1 MNSFNQFPLLSFV
14 FLSLLV
20 SCSAPSS
27 DGDAAEAQAVQ
38 ASMTTTM
45 TTQADP
51 GPFANTV
58 QGLDKYWYQGLG
70 ELNTYE
76 LEQNRYQGIHKGQ
89 LLLIF
94 VSEDFLTDKQVKND
108 RYQNPNSTK
117 ILKTNSITRFTTG
130 LYDYSIMSSIFT
142 PAYTKDYPRTLKVS
156 HTSQDWCGQTYAQV
170 NLQEDGGYQQ
180 QLHSYFENEADQTE
194 AQNADAL
201 EDELLN
207 RIRLSP
213 ADLPTGNLNLI
224 PAMTFLRLRHQP
236 FRAVAANVS
245 LADYSGDEFEGE
257 DLKIYT
263 LEYPSLKRKVEYV
276 FDGVSPYR
284 IQGFT
289 DSYPSAFD
297 GVIRTTKATRK
308 ETKLEAYWSQ
318 NSNSSNFT
326 SKRADLGWK

>member
-130 LYDYSIMSSIFT
+130 LMI
-142 PAYTKDYPRTLKVS
+142 
-156 HTSQDWCGQTYAQV
+156 
-170 NLQEDGGYQQ
+170 E
-180 QLHSYFENEADQTE
+180 
-194 AQNADAL
+194 
-201 EDELLN
+201 
-207 RIRLSP
+207 
-213 ADLPTGNLNLI
+213 
-224 PAMTFLRLRHQP
+224 
-236 FRAVAANVS
+236 
-245 LADYSGDEFEGE
+245 
-257 DLKIYT
+257 
-263 LEYPSLKRKVEYV
+263 
-276 FDGVSPYR
+276 
-284 IQGFT
+284 
-289 DSYPSAFD
+289 
-297 GVIRTTKATRK
+297 
-308 ETKLEAYWSQ
+308 
-318 NSNSSNFT
+318 
-326 SKRADLGWK
+326 